1 MQNKVT
7 QAHDKFAVEMLSNEE
22 VTRELIAKHV
32 PQEITQYLDLGS
44 LVVRSESYTDDLERA
59 FTDIVVKLRLKDK
72 LENEAEIYIL
82 IEHKS
87 QPEKFARL
95 QILKYKL
102 RKWLE
107 ALKATETP
115 EYLPIIISM
124 VFTHGERRWYYSPDF
139 ADLFDCP
146 SDYFQQFIPQF
157 RHLIHDL
164 NVIDEDQIK
173 EQTLLNVVQLAMKF
187 IHSKELKDHIKNIY
201 AALAK
206 IEDPE
211 KRMLT
216 TILVTRY
223 IVGASGYVKIDDLI
237 PLIPKADKKEG
248 IMQTIEDQIRADQK
262 VISLRE
268 GKLEGLREG
277 ELKAARTMLL
287 NFASSKFG
295 FVPVGF
301 SQKIHA
307 IEDIDVLNSL
317 SHSLARA
324 ESLEAF
330 EALVNKA
337 TKPTTH

>member
-1 MQNKVT
+1 MQDKIN
-7 QAHDKFAVEMLSNEE
+7 QPHDMFIVEMLSNEE
-22 VTRELIAKHV
+22 VTRELITKHV
-32 PQEITQYLDLGS
+32 PQEITQHLDLDS
-44 LVVRSESYTDDLERA
+44 LEIKSESYTDELSRV
-59 FTDIVVKLRLKDK
+59 FTDIVIKLHLKDRP
-72 LENEAEIYIL
+72 EREAEIYIL

-87 QPEKFARL
+87 RPEKFARL

-115 EYLPIIISM
+115 QYLPIIISM

-146 SDYFQQFIPQF
+146 SDYFRQFIPNF
-157 RHLIHDL
+157 RHLLHDL
-164 NVIDEDQIK
+164 NDLDKEQLK

-187 IHSKELKDHIKNIY
+187 FHSAELKDHLGDIYNPLALIK
-201 AALAK
+201 
-206 IEDPE
+206 DPE
-211 KRMLT
+211 KRKLF
-216 TILVTRY
+216 TILVSLYLMSDQTHIDVEDIIEVLANFDQKEE
-223 IVGASGYVKIDDLI
+223 IVQTVT
-237 PLIPKADKKEG
+237 KK
-248 IMQTIEDQIRADQK
+248 IRAEERE
-262 VISLRE
+262 ISLKKGRE
-268 GKLEGLREG
+268 EG

-287 NFASSKFG
+287 NFASSKFEY
-295 FVPVGF
+295 VPVGF

-307 IEDIDVLNSL
+307 IDDIDVLNSL